1 VTESKTG
8 EKCNSDGAAKIRR
21 RRDWSVDDFDAVEI
35 RRSSSTKFDG
45 ATVYIKVVYRMVR
58 GAADLIINSQS
69 LLNW

>member
-8 EKCNSDGAAKIRR
+8 EKCNSDGAAEIRR

-45 ATVYIKVVYRMVR
+45 AAVYITVVYRMVR

>member
-1 VTESKTG
+1 MQQ
-8 EKCNSDGAAKIRR
+8 RR
-21 RRDWSVDDFDAVEI
+21 RSRNSTAACDDWSVDDFDAVEI

-45 ATVYIKVVYRMVR
+45 AAVYIKVVYRMVR